1 MAKKGG
7 RLYYTVTKQYPLHYW
22 LRVFRHI
29 LRNQWYSLKF
39 AKGWNIDSR
48 LITSQM
54 LETLGF
60 NGAHDMPGNSEVSSW
75 MVIIKGPTQLHYCRA
90 Q

>member
-1 MAKKGG
+1 M
-7 RLYYTVTKQYPLHYW
+7 QIILHSDKTISSSLLAQSLQTY
-22 LRVFRHI
+22 LAG
-29 LRNQWYSLKF
+29 NQWYSLKY

-48 LITSQM
+48 LITSQK

>member
-1 MAKKGG
+1 
-7 RLYYTVTKQYPLHYW
+7 
-22 LRVFRHI
+22 
-29 LRNQWYSLKF
+29 
-39 AKGWNIDSR
+39 
-48 LITSQM
+48 LITSQK